1 MSIQGPTIMA
11 TPTKRHS
18 VERNTVLPQT
28 ETHLANFDRLD
39 PREIKISIVHLQM
52 SHSGNIT
59 MHVNLNVNG
68 GRPPSQSSLHHSM
81 DAADISMVPG
91 IPELSVK

>member
-1 MSIQGPTIMA
+1 MTGWMYEDSVFLTIHEIQ
-11 TPTKRHS
+11 
-18 VERNTVLPQT
+18 
-28 ETHLANFDRLD
+28 F
-39 PREIKISIVHLQM
+39 SIVHLQM

-68 GRPPSQSSLHHSM
+68 ERPPSQPSLHHSM
-81 DAADISMVPG
+81 DAADISMVQA